1 MARPSKL
8 TPETHAVI
16 VDAILHG
23 ATYKDAAEAA
33 GVEYN
38 TFNEWMK
45 KGVDSKSGA
54 YREFNEA
61 VGVANAQC
69 AVNFTR
75 VIQTA
80 AAKGDAKFALEWL
93 KRRRRADWGDNVD
106 VTTNNQPLETPKD
119 DNVRFERAISTLA
132 NALREIIPA
141 TGNGE
146 KSEMDTSK

>member
-8 TPETHAVI
+8 TEATHAVI

-45 KGVDSKSGA
+45 KGADAKTGA

-75 VIQTA
+75 VIQSA

-93 KRRRRADWGDNVD
+93 KRRRRAEWGDNVD
-106 VTTNNQPLETPKD
+106 VTTLGKSLNWKD
-119 DNVRFERAISTLA
+119 FI
-132 NALREIIPA
+132 NADTAPD
-141 TGNGE
+141 
-146 KSEMDTSK
+146 SE

>member
-8 TPETHAVI
+8 TPEAKASI
-16 VDAILHG
+16 VEAILHG
-23 ATYKDAAEAA
+23 CTYKDAAESA

-45 KGVDSKSGA
+45 KGADAKSGA

-75 VIQTA
+75 IIQTA
-80 AAKGDAKFALEWL
+80 AAKGDAKYALEWL
-93 KRRRRADWGDNVD
+93 KRRRRSEWGDNVD
-106 VTTNNQPLETPKD
+106 VTSAGDKLQTPVVIIEVVK
-119 DNVRFERAISTLA
+119 STEA
-132 NALREIIPA
+132 EASDE
-141 TGNGE
+141 
-146 KSEMDTSK
+146 